1 MGVGVVGVDALG
13 AVDVGVAVGVLDD
26 LEPVGAPVM
35 ETSDGGEAIVDDGAI
50 EALNDDGE
58 TVKVEK
64 ELLGREDGAS
74 DAS

>member
-1 MGVGVVGVDALG
+1 MGVGVVCVDALG
-13 AVDVGVAVGVLDD
+13 AVELGVAVGVIDD

-35 ETSDGGEAIVDDGAI
+35 ETSDGGEAIVGDGAI